1 MNQQAISAR
10 LDREVRV
17 AGGEQ
22 RIDSNESPD
31 QGPVRRLVD
40 PAFLFWLVPALVAVV
55 GFVLR
60 DEVQWLTKWPKAYIV
75 PIGRWIDLLM
85 TWFAETFSGVFTI
98 VAWVLT
104 QPLLG
109 LRALFA
115 WLPWPVTIALITLI
129 ALYGGG
135 RRLALLTLVSLTYIA
150 VVGYWDQA
158 MFTLS
163 LVTVAVPISVV
174 IGLFLGVLAFV
185 YRPVRQVVEPML
197 DVMQAMPAF
206 AYLVPMLM
214 LFGLSPMVAISTS
227 AIYAIPPM
235 TRSVM
240 LGFSRVPTEVVESA
254 VMSGSTNRQV
264 LWWVRFPMSLP
275 TLLLGLN
282 QTIMAAFALVVFA
295 AIVGGSLDIGYEV
308 LLRLRKSQFGESFLA
323 GIVITLFAILADRI
337 SRGYAHRRSHLMGHA
352 SPERGY
358 KVELWGALVAAVAI
372 IGVADIVPALRSYP
386 EAWVIYP
393 AEALNDSVRW
403 FTANYFDTIEQIKTS
418 ALFFF
423 LLPIRIG
430 LENSVR
436 PHVWGFELTPA
447 VSFLYAGGIA
457 FLAALAAYRWSWR
470 SAVGAALLGGLYY
483 FGTTGTPWPAFIAVI
498 TLLAWQVGGWRIGLF
513 SFTAL
518 AFMLLTGYWEAA
530 MMSVYLCGAAVLVCF
545 VVGGSLGIAA
555 ALSDRVS
562 AFMRPINDTLQTI
575 PLFVFLI
582 PVLMISLHGDF
593 SAFLAI
599 IMYAIVPAIRYTEHG
614 IRNVPQEIV
623 EAARSFGTSRRQ
635 MLFQVELPL
644 ALPEIMLGL
653 NQVVVFALAM
663 LIVTA
668 LLGTQDLGQK
678 IYEALTRGQPGKGL
692 VAGFCIAFIAMITD
706 RILQSW
712 ARRRKRELGLV

>member
-1 MNQQAISAR
+1 M
-10 LDREVRV
+10 E
-17 AGGEQ
+17 
-22 RIDSNESPD
+22 PT
-31 QGPVRRLVD
+31 RRRFA
-40 PAFLFWLVPALVAVV
+40 PAMLIWLAPALIAIVSFA
-55 GFVLR
+55 LR
-60 DEVQWLTKWPKAYIV
+60 DEVRWLSNWPKTYVV
-75 PIGRWIDLLM
+75 PVGRWIDLLL
-85 TWFAETFSGVFTI
+85 TWFADTFSGIFTV
-98 VAWVLT
+98 VAWVLS

-109 LRALFA
+109 LRGLFG

-150 VVGYWDQA
+150 VVGYWEQA

-174 IGLFLGVLAFV
+174 IGLFLGVFAFV
-185 YRPVRQVVEPML
+185 FRPVRRVVEPML

-214 LFGLSPMVAISTS
+214 LFGLSPMVAICTS

-254 VMSGSTNRQV
+254 IMSGSTNRQI

-337 SRGYAHRRSHLMGHA
+337 SRGYAHRRSHLMGQRGGK
-352 SPERGY
+352 RGY
-358 KVELWGALVAAVAI
+358 KLELWGALVGAI
-372 IGVADIVPALRSYP
+372 VVIGLAQILPALRSYP

-393 AEALNDSVRW
+393 AEVLNDAVRW
-403 FTANYFDTIEQIKTS
+403 FTTNYFDAIEKIKTI

-423 LLPIRIG
+423 LLPIKIG
-430 LENSVR
+430 LQNSVR
-436 PHVWGFELTPA
+436 PHVWGFELTPTI
-447 VSFLYAGGIA
+447 SYFYAGAIA
-457 FLAALAAYRWSWR
+457 ILSVAAAWRWSWP
-470 SAVGAALLGGLYY
+470 SAVAVALLGGLYY
-483 FGTTGTPWPAFIAVI
+483 FGTTGTPWPAFIAVL
-498 TLLAWQVGGWRIGLF
+498 TLLGWQVGGWRIGLF
-513 SFTAL
+513 SFVAL
-518 AFMLLTGYWEAA
+518 AFMLLTGYWGAA

-562 AFMRPINDTLQTI
+562 AFIRPINDTLQTI

-614 IRNVPQEIV
+614 IRNVPPEIL
-623 EAARSFGTSRRQ
+623 EAARSFGTTRRQ

-678 IYEALTRGQPGKGL
+678 IYEALTRGEPGKGL

-712 ARRRKRELGLV
+712 ARRRKRELGLI

>member
-1 MNQQAISAR
+1 MLVWLIPVLTAI
-10 LDREVRV
+10 VT
-17 AGGEQ
+17 
-22 RIDSNESPD
+22 
-31 QGPVRRLVD
+31 
-40 PAFLFWLVPALVAVV
+40 
-55 GFVLR
+55 FVFR
-60 DEVQWLTKWPKAYIV
+60 DEVKWLTAWPKAYIV
-75 PIGRWIDLLM
+75 PFGRWIDQLM
-85 TWFAETFSGVFTI
+85 GWFATTFSNMFDM
-98 VAWVLT
+98 VAWLLS

-109 LRALFA
+109 LQIMFA
-115 WLPWPVTIALITLI
+115 WLPWPVTIGAIALI

-135 RRLALLTLVSLTYIA
+135 GRLAIFALFSLTYVA
-150 VVGYWDQA
+150 VVGYWTPA

-163 LVTVAVPISVV
+163 LVTVAVPIAVL
-174 IGLFLGVLAFV
+174 IGLVLGVLAFSF
-185 YRPVRQVVEPML
+185 RPVRQVVEPAL

-240 LGFSRVPTEVVESA
+240 LGFSRVPTEVIESA
-254 VMSGSTNRQV
+254 VMSGSTNRQI

-282 QTIMAAFALVVFA
+282 QTIMATFALVVFA

-337 SRGYAHRRSHLMGHA
+337 SRGFAERRSSRVGHGRSGA
-352 SPERGY
+352 GY
-358 KVELWGALVAAVAI
+358 KTQLWLAMVLAVVVMVLAEFMP
-372 IGVADIVPALRSYP
+372 VLRSYP
-386 EAWVIYP
+386 EAWVFYP
-393 AEALNDSVRW
+393 ADVLNDAVRG
-403 FTANYFDTIEQIKTS
+403 FTASYYDTIEKFKTS
-418 ALFFF
+418 VLFFF
-423 LLPIRIG
+423 LLPLRSG
-430 LENSVR
+430 MENSVR
-436 PHVWGFELTPA
+436 PHVWGFELTPLLSA
-447 VSFLYAGGIA
+447 LYAVAIA
-457 FLAALAAYRWSWR
+457 SLAALAGWRWSWR
-470 SAVGAALLGGLYY
+470 SAVAIALLGGLYY

-513 SFTAL
+513 SFAAL
-518 AFMLLTGYWEAA
+518 AFVLLTGYWQAA

-545 VVGGSLGIAA
+545 VLGGALGIAA

-562 AFMRPINDTLQTI
+562 AVIRPINDTLQSI

-582 PVLMISLHGDF
+582 PVVMVALHGDF

-614 IRNVPQEIV
+614 IRNVPREII
-623 EAARSFGTSRRQ
+623 EAARSFGTTRRQ
-635 MLFQVELPL
+635 MLFHVELPL

-653 NQVVVFALAM
+653 NQIVVFALAM

-678 IYEALTRGQPGKGL
+678 IYEALTRGQPGQGL
-692 VAGFCIAFIAMITD
+692 VAGLGIAFIAMISD

-712 ARRRKRELGLV
+712 ARRRKQALGLT